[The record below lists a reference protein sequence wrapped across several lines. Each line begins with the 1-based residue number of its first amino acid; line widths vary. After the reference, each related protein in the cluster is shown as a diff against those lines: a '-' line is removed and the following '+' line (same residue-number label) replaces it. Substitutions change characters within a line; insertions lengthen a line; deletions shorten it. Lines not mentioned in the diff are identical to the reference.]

1 MSKSIDDT
9 ILSALQKYERGP
21 DQNEKK
27 AVLLTPRGGFFL
39 YGNRFCSIR
48 EYDLEL
54 RSDALQLQGG
64 AVDSPIFLSCTQ
76 GRLSAAGCS
85 PRLVSLIFHI
95 ELGEEDGLLRGIL
108 LAREDE
114 ARFSLFCDASIEEV
128 YRLSRKREIP
138 PYLWTP
144 PDEELRQYAEGLR
157 RNDLHGLT
165 GLYLCG
171 RPVKSLWEEKW

>member
-1 MSKSIDDT
+1 M
-9 ILSALQKYERGP
+9 L
-21 DQNEKK
+21 
-27 AVLLTPRGGFFL
+27 F
-39 YGNRFCSIR
+39 
-48 EYDLEL
+48 
-54 RSDALQLQGG
+54 RS
-64 AVDSPIFLSCTQ
+64 
-76 GRLSAAGCS
+76 
-85 PRLVSLIFHI
+85 
-95 ELGEEDGLLRGIL
+95 IL